1 MVGYSP
7 LGREES
13 EMTEP
18 LTLNTTISIC
28 KSEKDWW
35 DYCYW
40 AKGSLP
46 DAHRSQYYD
55 SGFWEN
61 KKLYCKVNHQGDRR
75 HSSNL
80 SSWSRVQSDI
90 YELREEDVS
99 LGELQELVMDREA
112 WRAAIHGISKSWTW
126 LSDWTELNWG
136 DFQSSRKYRA
146 KDAGNQ
152 KFRNITWFNI
162 LKNRCPSPDVYL
174 CTISQAVSKSPH
186 FIDPVMWKL
195 EGFSR
200 FLIWKYYS
208 LESFRLLQLCMI

>member
-112 WRAAIHGISKSWTW
+112 WRAAIHGVSKSWTW
-126 LSDWTELNWG
+126 LSDWTELNWTEVISKAAENTG
-136 DFQSSRKYRA
+136 QRMQETRSLGISR
-146 KDAGNQ
+146 G
-152 KFRNITWFNI
+152 
-162 LKNRCPSPDVYL
+162 S
-174 CTISQAVSKSPH
+174 IS
-186 FIDPVMWKL
+186 
-195 EGFSR
+195 
-200 FLIWKYYS
+200 
-208 LESFRLLQLCMI
+208 